1 MWILPDRS
9 RCPLRQQRHV
19 RLIRQ
24 EPDGSVPQSRKNSRN
39 RIIRDRILPGL
50 SAGDLQGAGQIFF
63 PDFRGSICHAG
74 EEPVQPMQRQASL

>member
-9 RCPLRQQRHV
+9 RCPLRQQRYV

-63 PDFRGSICHAG
+63 RISEVPYAG
-74 EEPVQPMQRQASL
+74 EEPVQPMQRQASP